1 MYYLIITH
9 LAWNDS
15 EKLMVA
21 VNLGIIWGSGLLVKR
36 LCKLLIAFLLKL
48 HSRQKTKNHNLI
60 PAAEMNIAFLKTIVE
75 VDYLSFGCFRIMLGL
90 VRTIML

>member
-1 MYYLIITH
+1 MT
-9 LAWNDS
+9 
-15 EKLMVA
+15 EKLLVA